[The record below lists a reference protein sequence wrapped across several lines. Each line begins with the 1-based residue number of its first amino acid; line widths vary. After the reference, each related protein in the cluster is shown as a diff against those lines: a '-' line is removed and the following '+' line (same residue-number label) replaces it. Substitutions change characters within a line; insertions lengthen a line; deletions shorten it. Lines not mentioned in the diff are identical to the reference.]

1 MRWFQ
6 DYWLCRLCTL
16 HLPTNI
22 QNQISEQ
29 FYLHLS
35 IHFRPILH
43 RQMCPLT
50 DRQEFNTLCPS
61 CVMNSTILFSKWRSH
76 YQNIYLEHGKVSHL
90 DARILHYRLPLL
102 PPLPPYA
109 KWQGFKRAFHGN
121 AAFDLAAATGQ
132 IPVSSPQSAVRS
144 PQLLVLWW
152 QRCEHCSMG
161 AYWKCIIIFGKLEEK
176 SIFGRNSRWPSHFKP
191 QSAV

>member
-22 QNQISEQ
+22 QTYQISEQ

-50 DRQEFNTLCPS
+50 DRQESNTLCPP

-76 YQNIYLEHGKVSHL
+76 YQNLYLEHGKVSHL
-90 DARILHYRLPLL
+90 DARFLHYRLPLL
-102 PPLPPYA
+102 PSSTTVRQMAGLQACFLRKCSVRPCR
-109 KWQGFKRAFHGN
+109 GHRAN
-121 AAFDLAAATGQ
+121 
-132 IPVSSPQSAVRS
+132 PSKQSAVLNFWS
-144 PQLLVLWW
+144 
-152 QRCEHCSMG
+152 
-161 AYWKCIIIFGKLEEK
+161 FDGKGVN
-176 SIFGRNSRWPSHFKP
+176 IAAWGRIGN
-191 QSAV
+191 A

>member
-22 QNQISEQ
+22 QTYQISEQ

-50 DRQEFNTLCPS
+50 DRQESNTLCPP

-76 YQNIYLEHGKVSHL
+76 YQNLYLEHGKVSHL
-90 DARILHYRLPLL
+90 DARFLHYRLPLL
-102 PPLPPYA
+102 PSSTTVRQMAGLQACFLRKCSVRPCR
-109 KWQGFKRAFHGN
+109 GHRAN
-121 AAFDLAAATGQ
+121 
-132 IPVSSPQSAVRS
+132 PSKQSAVRS
-144 PQLLVLWW
+144 PQSSTSGPLMAKVWTLQHGGVL
-152 QRCEHCSMG
+152 EMHNNL
-161 AYWKCIIIFGKLEEK
+161 WKTWRKEYIWEK
-176 SIFGRNSRWPSHFKP
+176 FALTLTF
-191 QSAV
+191 